1 MKTIDHKGNEF
12 KSVSE
17 MCRYWGVSSK
27 LFYSRHKHCRD
38 LEYCLSPK
46 KVKGGRLAGVP
57 VEDHLGNKFESKQDL
72 AQAYGLTLCTLHY
85 RMSKGWSLEDVLTKP
100 VNSYTPVTED
110 HKGNKYPTFKAM
122 CDAYGLPEHVVSR
135 RLTHYKFSLEDALT
149 KPKHKRGERFWDD
162 AARQDGYGVRRLSNT
177 GGWVLEKVD

>member
-1 MKTIDHKGNEF
+1 MVKKTIDHKGNEF

-46 KVKGGRLAGVP
+46 KVKGDRLAGVP

-122 CDAYGLPEHVVSR
+122 CDAYGLATHVVDR
-135 RLTHYKFSLEDALT
+135 RLKHFHFTLEAALT
-149 KPKHKRGERFWDD
+149 TPANERGLRFLGSVER
-162 AARQDGYGVRRLSNT
+162 QKKES
-177 GGWVLEKVD
+177 

>member
-1 MKTIDHKGNEF
+1 MAKKVIDHKGNEF

-27 LFYSRHKHCRD
+27 LFYSRHRHCRD

-85 RMSKGWSLEDVLTKP
+85 RMSKGWSLEEVLTKP
-100 VNSYTPVTED
+100 VNS
-110 HKGNKYPTFKAM
+110 
-122 CDAYGLPEHVVSR
+122 
-135 RLTHYKFSLEDALT
+135 
-149 KPKHKRGERFWDD
+149 
-162 AARQDGYGVRRLSNT
+162 
-177 GGWVLEKVD
+177 